1 MSNLVGYLDLH
12 HPVDETN
19 LVKPEKVESEIINI
33 LAHKII
39 LAISHLA
46 SQVYQTQVSCVGGGQ
61 VTSGLGLFCF

>member
-39 LAISHLA
+39 LAKSLA
-46 SQVYQTQVSCVGGGQ
+46 SLVYQTQVSCVGAGEGD
-61 VTSGLGLFCF
+61 